1 MVGILA
7 IVFGIFSLI
16 PVEGRLMCFDQ
27 KTEIDKSWEVTGNS
41 YKYVGSTKN
50 LPVAIGRISPT
61 GNNVW
66 YVEGSG
72 AGKEIKISS
81 AADLYSD
88 RARSVQIYIR
98 YFDKSPRRA
107 SLLPIKGT
115 LPLVTIPAS
124 SGSDWSDARFDI
136 NPRESPV
143 SRRPFCNLL
152 RERLRT
158 NNLLR

>member
-7 IVFGIFSLI
+7 IIFGIVSLI

-27 KTEIDKSWEVTGNS
+27 KTEIDKSWEITGN
-41 YKYVGSTKN
+41 YKYVGSTRN
-50 LPVAIGRISPT
+50 LPGTIGSRSPT
-61 GNNVW
+61 GDNVW

-72 AGKEIKISS
+72 AGREIKISS
-81 AADLYSD
+81 ATNLYSD
-88 RARSVQIYIR
+88 KARSVQIYIR

-124 SGSDWSDARFDI
+124 TGSDWSEVRFDI

-143 SRRPFCNLL
+143 SFSRIICL
-152 RERLRT
+152 
-158 NNLLR
+158 